1 MDIQASLDQL
11 LQSQQVVVEQFY
23 ELFFERCPEAAAF
36 FNDVDLS
43 RQSLLLTM
51 GLNVVVTHYRNPS
64 PATAQY
70 LQILGSKHRDL
81 GIPQELFERFC
92 EALLEFLA
100 GFHGESWSE
109 GLADQWRQA
118 LRDATKIMLSG
129 YQTKTRV

>member
-11 LQSQQVVVEQFY
+11 LQTQQPMAEQFY
-23 ELFFERCPEAAAF
+23 RLFFQRCPEAEPF
-36 FNDVDLS
+36 FDSVDRN
-43 RQSLLLTM
+43 RQTLLLTM

-81 GIPQELFERFC
+81 GVPQELFNRFC
-92 EALLEFLA
+92 EALIEFLA
-100 GFHGESWSE
+100 NFHGEQWSE
-109 GLADQWRQA
+109 ELAAQWQEA
-118 LRDATKIMLSG
+118 LRNAVKIMLSG